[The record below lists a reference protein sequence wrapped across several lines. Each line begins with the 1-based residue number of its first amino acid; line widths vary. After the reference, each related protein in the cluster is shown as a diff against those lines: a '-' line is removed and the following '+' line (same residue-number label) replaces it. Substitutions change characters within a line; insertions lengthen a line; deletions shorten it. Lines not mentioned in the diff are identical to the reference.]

1 MADGSVIIGVALD
14 SAAFEASAAALESQ
28 ITAMAARINQSLS
41 AALSYDPGIGGT
53 GAIMSGIVESITAS
67 SVQIELAVSELA
79 GSAAA
84 AFQAAPWHS
93 AGYGAIAQIGS
104 GMTSGASV
112 VMGAAQS
119 AAAMAAE
126 AFSGGGWSSIG
137 SNMMAGIA
145 SGIYSA
151 GASVVAA
158 INAVAREAE
167 EAVKKYY
174 EISSPSGLMR
184 DEVGVMISRGI
195 AEGILD
201 GGSYVRSAL
210 ETVYSDI
217 PRRGADGMS
226 RTDSAVERRVV
237 QNIYLRD
244 TDQSPYRTAKRIRR
258 ESEALFR

>member
-14 SAAFEASAAALESQ
+14 TAAFEASAAALEGQ
-28 ITAMAARINQSLS
+28 IAAMAARINQSLS
-41 AALSYDPGIGGT
+41 AALSSDKGMGGAGSIMNGI
-53 GAIMSGIVESITAS
+53 AESITAS
-67 SVQIELAVSELA
+67 SVQIELAVSEIA
-79 GSAAA
+79 ASAAA
-84 AFQAAPWHS
+84 AFQLAQWHAAGS
-93 AGYGAIAQIGS
+93 GAVSQIGA
-104 GMTSGASV
+104 GMNAGASAV
-112 VMGAAQS
+112 QS
-119 AAAMAAE
+119 AASNAVSQAE
-126 AFSGGGWSSIG
+126 AAFSAGGWTSIG

-158 INAVAREAE
+158 INAVARDAE

-201 GGSYVRSAL
+201 GGSYVRDAM
-210 ETVYSDI
+210 EFVYSGMPQRVRAD
-217 PRRGADGMS
+217 RDERTVGGAV
-226 RTDSAVERRVV
+226 T
-237 QNIYLRD
+237 QNIFLRD
-244 TDQSPYRTAKRIRR
+244 TDSSPYQTARRIRR